1 MVFLDD
7 LKDLVLYKKPF
18 VLPINEKTIKKGS
31 AIFLISPSF
40 SASVKSIKSPY
51 LVNKMDVFQSY
62 YLEKNANYYIN
73 KEGFLQDIESTDE
86 YLHEVGEN
94 DAMLTP
100 AKKVED
106 YQGDLFF
113 ISDKYMDGAILN
125 PRIPDNYFT
134 QNGYE
139 DITTPRVCFCS
150 KVNNCLTALGQNVS
164 GKEFYVY
171 SPSTREG
178 LEVWQPNEHSVPDF
192 KATNEY
198 WVLKPVQLKLVGRIR
213 CTGSVGDGKRFTYG
227 GDFAQT
233 YDWNYKWLEK
243 HGETISGVKPVQ
255 ESVGP
260 LEEKLFQDFKD
271 YIKGKKKFENV
282 HPLSSPIMHEAK
294 KKKETWLLLATY
306 SGKLNKQNTSQFL
319 PQLQKNVKYN
329 GAEVEFHTCYL
340 PGDIF
345 IFIKIPKEVKENAV
359 LEAGINLAEY
369 NHIPL
374 TQSNL
379 DKYKSQ
385 YSNLNHVRI
394 NKNTKGYLYIKDSKV
409 VGMVNTE
416 SKDEE
421 VWIQGLEVFGD
432 NKGKHLGYYLL
443 EAAVEDF
450 HATKLSVRKTNSKAI
465 KLYKE
470 YGFETYKEDSYM
482 YYMEL
487 KSSMNESYI
496 FNEENIK
503 DLQKYQ
509 DNFKKKKIDKDIKY
523 ISIKSPEAQPYLKK
537 DKFCRSI
544 SKSFKDYNGEI
555 AVDGDNM
562 VGYVF
567 IGDKVDKGFI
577 HSLRVYPEYRGY
589 GIGSKLLDIAINKY
603 GGYDLTV
610 AKDNELPIDIY
621 KRKGFA
627 IDNSRNAGKKMYYMV
642 LKSHKKENA
651 VQEAYALSSNDTV
664 LNFDKWKKGS
674 NNILYVTGLSG
685 SGKTTL
691 GEKYEKEY
699 NAHLFEIDG
708 LEFTYD
714 STNTGILEKIEEKC
728 PEYASYHASRKTKE
742 GYTGNNLVGILK
754 KALSAALDIMK
765 KDSNNLYIVEGVQ
778 IFQWLDPR
786 IFSGK
791 PVIIKGTSA
800 LRSAYQRYNRGKSTS
815 DNSGDNILKL
825 VSWYIKSE
833 KSLSKFK
840 KEIKESE
847 ELQEAAR
854 SELPESEFGVP
865 GKRKFPLDTPERVKS
880 AVRFFN
886 YVEPEDEAELAK
898 RIKEKAK
905 KFGVA
910 IRCGKKNRLSKYI
923 TKEYVNEFMAAGAIG
938 NDAYAVINGSIKQ
951 AAYQNG
957 YKYIEDDEYP
967 YTKKCKVNKE
977 IHKNTMMNNDF
988 INKE

>member
-40 SASVKSIKSPY
+40 SASVKAIKSPY

-86 YLHEVGEN
+86 YLYEVGEN

-243 HGETISGVKPVQ
+243 HGETISDVKPVE

-271 YIKGKKKFENV
+271 YIKGKKMFEDV
-282 HPLSSPIMHEAK
+282 HPLSSPMMHEAK

-345 IFIKIPKEVKENAV
+345 IFIKIPERV
-359 LEAGINLAEY
+359 
-369 NHIPL
+369 
-374 TQSNL
+374 S
-379 DKYKSQ
+379 
-385 YSNLNHVRI
+385 
-394 NKNTKGYLYIKDSKV
+394 
-409 VGMVNTE
+409 E
-416 SKDEE
+416 S
-421 VWIQGLEVFGD
+421 
-432 NKGKHLGYYLL
+432 
-443 EAAVEDF
+443 A
-450 HATKLSVRKTNSKAI
+450 
-465 KLYKE
+465 
-470 YGFETYKEDSYM
+470 
-482 YYMEL
+482 
-487 KSSMNESYI
+487 
-496 FNEENIK
+496 
-503 DLQKYQ
+503 
-509 DNFKKKKIDKDIKY
+509 
-523 ISIKSPEAQPYLKK
+523 
-537 DKFCRSI
+537 
-544 SKSFKDYNGEI
+544 
-555 AVDGDNM
+555 
-562 VGYVF
+562 
-567 IGDKVDKGFI
+567 
-577 HSLRVYPEYRGY
+577 SL
-589 GIGSKLLDIAINKY
+589 
-603 GGYDLTV
+603 
-610 AKDNELPIDIY
+610 
-621 KRKGFA
+621 
-627 IDNSRNAGKKMYYMV
+627 
-642 LKSHKKENA
+642 
-651 VQEAYALSSNDTV
+651 QEAYAISGNDTV

-754 KALSAALDIMK
+754 KALSTALDIMK

-778 IFQWLDPR
+778 IFQWLDPS

-800 LRSAYQRYNRGKSTS
+800 LRSAYQRYTRGKSTS
-815 DNSGDNILKL
+815 DNSRDNILKL

-840 KEIKESE
+840 KGIKESE
-847 ELQEAAR
+847 ELQETAR

-880 AVRFFN
+880 AIRFFN
-886 YVEPEDEAELAK
+886 YVDPSDEAELAK

-967 YTKKCKVNKE
+967 YTKKRKE
-977 IHKNTMMNNDF
+977 SRTIHKNTMMNNDF

>member
-40 SASVKSIKSPY
+40 SASVKSIRSPY

-86 YLHEVGEN
+86 YLYEVGEN

-282 HPLSSPIMHEAK
+282 HPLSSPMMHEAK

-319 PQLQKNVKYN
+319 PQLQENVKYN
-329 GAEVEFHTCYL
+329 GTEVEFHTCYL
-340 PGDIF
+340 PGDVF
-345 IFIKIPKEVKENAV
+345 IFIKIPKGV
-359 LEAGINLAEY
+359 
-369 NHIPL
+369 
-374 TQSNL
+374 S
-379 DKYKSQ
+379 
-385 YSNLNHVRI
+385 
-394 NKNTKGYLYIKDSKV
+394 
-409 VGMVNTE
+409 E
-416 SKDEE
+416 S
-421 VWIQGLEVFGD
+421 
-432 NKGKHLGYYLL
+432 
-443 EAAVEDF
+443 
-450 HATKLSVRKTNSKAI
+450 T
-465 KLYKE
+465 
-470 YGFETYKEDSYM
+470 
-482 YYMEL
+482 
-487 KSSMNESYI
+487 
-496 FNEENIK
+496 
-503 DLQKYQ
+503 
-509 DNFKKKKIDKDIKY
+509 
-523 ISIKSPEAQPYLKK
+523 
-537 DKFCRSI
+537 
-544 SKSFKDYNGEI
+544 
-555 AVDGDNM
+555 
-562 VGYVF
+562 
-567 IGDKVDKGFI
+567 
-577 HSLRVYPEYRGY
+577 SL
-589 GIGSKLLDIAINKY
+589 
-603 GGYDLTV
+603 
-610 AKDNELPIDIY
+610 
-621 KRKGFA
+621 
-627 IDNSRNAGKKMYYMV
+627 
-642 LKSHKKENA
+642 
-651 VQEAYALSSNDTV
+651 QEAYAISSNDTV

-754 KALSAALDIMK
+754 KALSTALDIMK

-778 IFQWLDPR
+778 IFQWLDPST
-786 IFSGK
+786 FSGK

-800 LRSAYQRYNRGKSTS
+800 LKSAYQRYKRGKSTS

-840 KEIKESE
+840 KGIKESE
-847 ELQEAAR
+847 ELQEATR

-880 AVRFFN
+880 AIRFFN

-967 YTKKCKVNKE
+967 YTKKSKVNKE

-988 INKE
+988 TNKE

>member
-86 YLHEVGEN
+86 YLYEVGEN
-94 DAMLTP
+94 DAMLAP

-198 WVLKPVQLKLVGRIR
+198 WVLKPVQLKLIGRIR
-213 CTGSVGDGKRFTYG
+213 CTGSVGGGKRFTYG
-227 GDFAQT
+227 GHFAQT

-260 LEEKLFQDFKD
+260 FEEKLFQDFKD

-282 HPLSSPIMHEAK
+282 HPLSSPMMHEAK

-329 GAEVEFHTCYL
+329 GTEVEFHTCYL

-345 IFIKIPKEVKENAV
+345 IFIKIPKGV
-359 LEAGINLAEY
+359 
-369 NHIPL
+369 
-374 TQSNL
+374 S
-379 DKYKSQ
+379 
-385 YSNLNHVRI
+385 
-394 NKNTKGYLYIKDSKV
+394 
-409 VGMVNTE
+409 E
-416 SKDEE
+416 S
-421 VWIQGLEVFGD
+421 
-432 NKGKHLGYYLL
+432 
-443 EAAVEDF
+443 
-450 HATKLSVRKTNSKAI
+450 T
-465 KLYKE
+465 
-470 YGFETYKEDSYM
+470 
-482 YYMEL
+482 
-487 KSSMNESYI
+487 
-496 FNEENIK
+496 
-503 DLQKYQ
+503 
-509 DNFKKKKIDKDIKY
+509 
-523 ISIKSPEAQPYLKK
+523 
-537 DKFCRSI
+537 
-544 SKSFKDYNGEI
+544 
-555 AVDGDNM
+555 
-562 VGYVF
+562 
-567 IGDKVDKGFI
+567 
-577 HSLRVYPEYRGY
+577 SL
-589 GIGSKLLDIAINKY
+589 
-603 GGYDLTV
+603 
-610 AKDNELPIDIY
+610 
-621 KRKGFA
+621 
-627 IDNSRNAGKKMYYMV
+627 
-642 LKSHKKENA
+642 
-651 VQEAYALSSNDTV
+651 QEAYAISSNDTV

-778 IFQWLDPR
+778 IFQWLDPS

-840 KEIKESE
+840 KGIKESE
-847 ELQEAAR
+847 ELQEATR

>member
-86 YLHEVGEN
+86 YLYEVGEN

-192 KATNEY
+192 KVTNEY
-198 WVLKPVQLKLVGRIR
+198 WILKPVQLKLVGRIR
-213 CTGSVGDGKRFTYG
+213 CTGSVGDGQRFTYG

-243 HGETISGVKPVQ
+243 HGETISDVKPV
-255 ESVGP
+255 
-260 LEEKLFQDFKD
+260 EEAASTPKSRFFNDFKSFVASKGGLFKE
-271 YIKGKKKFENV
+271 IK
-282 HPLSSPIMHEAK
+282 PLKSPMIHEAK

-306 SGKLNKQNTSQFL
+306 KGEFNEKNTSQFL
-319 PQLQKNVKYN
+319 HELQKNVKYD
-329 GAEVEFHTCYL
+329 GVEVEFHTCYL

-345 IFIKIPKEVKENAV
+345 IFAKMPKDLKEESAIQ
-359 LEAGINLAEY
+359 EAGPGVIVSGKNIEY
-369 NHIPL
+369 NV
-374 TQSNL
+374 
-379 DKYKSQ
+379 DAFK
-385 YSNLNHVRI
+385 
-394 NKNTKGYLYIKDSKV
+394 
-409 VGMVNTE
+409 
-416 SKDEE
+416 
-421 VWIQGLEVFGD
+421 QG
-432 NKGKHLGYYLL
+432 KC
-443 EAAVEDF
+443 
-450 HATKLSVRKTNSKAI
+450 KLC
-465 KLYKE
+465 
-470 YGFETYKEDSYM
+470 F
-482 YYMEL
+482 
-487 KSSMNESYI
+487 
-496 FNEENIK
+496 
-503 DLQKYQ
+503 
-509 DNFKKKKIDKDIKY
+509 
-523 ISIKSPEAQPYLKK
+523 
-537 DKFCRSI
+537 
-544 SKSFKDYNGEI
+544 
-555 AVDGDNM
+555 
-562 VGYVF
+562 
-567 IGDKVDKGFI
+567 
-577 HSLRVYPEYRGY
+577 
-589 GIGSKLLDIAINKY
+589 
-603 GGYDLTV
+603 
-610 AKDNELPIDIY
+610 
-621 KRKGFA
+621 
-627 IDNSRNAGKKMYYMV
+627 
-642 LKSHKKENA
+642 
-651 VQEAYALSSNDTV
+651 
-664 LNFDKWKKGS
+664 
-674 NNILYVTGLSG
+674 VTGFSG

-691 GEKYEKEY
+691 AKKIAEEIKCEVIELDDICNPVAFSDDNLKEY
-699 NAHLFEIDG
+699 DELVYNFFKKNNIGKENRDKITDAWGDNKVVSEFVKYAMSNAKKQ
-708 LEFTYD
+708 YV
-714 STNTGILEKIEEKC
+714 IEGVELYIC
-728 PEYASYHASRKTKE
+728 INAGSLSLDA
-742 GYTGNNLVGILK
+742 LK
-754 KALSAALDIMK
+754 SQSMIVVATSAIMSAARATNRDYNNIKDNDGFTSKFEFMKFMFHLAGQYAGNIMK
-765 KDSNNLYIVEGVQ
+765 GRKAV
-778 IFQWLDPR
+778 
-786 IFSGK
+786 K
-791 PVIIKGTSA
+791 K
-800 LRSAYQRYNRGKSTS
+800 
-815 DNSGDNILKL
+815 
-825 VSWYIKSE
+825 
-833 KSLSKFK
+833 LSKR
-840 KEIKESE
+840 
-847 ELQEAAR
+847 LQETTR
-854 SELPESEFGVP
+854 SELSESEFGVP

-880 AVRFFN
+880 AIRFFN

-898 RIKEKAK
+898 RIKAKAK
-905 KFGVA
+905 KFGIV

-967 YTKKCKVNKE
+967 YTKKRKE
-977 IHKNTMMNNDF
+977 SRTIHKNTMMNNDF
-988 INKE
+988 TNKE